1 MLIGQTNDVTFKVN
15 VMGTSTDP
23 KVKLVLNTTPEM
35 SFPATKKGESWHASV
50 TVPDHVKP
58 GKYSLRVEVVIGN
71 RHFSPLTKSVKL
83 ELSPNMVPAAPTP
96 TPEPAVETVPE
107 MAEAAPVEAAVE
119 TPAEIFLP
127 EPVAPKA
134 PRAKKMVK
142 LPADLFSVENLMGSK
157 TPVVIDRRPIIARDP
172 VITAMDP
179 PIQMLEEKM
188 PKKRIVELKHTLPTR
203 LIKGEIIYE

>member
-35 SFPATKKGESWHASV
+35 SFPATKNGDSWHASV
-50 TVPDHVKP
+50 VVPDHVEP

-83 ELSPNMVPAAPTP
+83 ELPPNMVPAAPTP

-107 MAEAAPVEAAVE
+107 AASVEAAE
-119 TPAEIFLP
+119 EPAEIFLP